1 METNRVP
8 LLVNFDAVSIADS
21 AGYRQ
26 QIRNPSVAMCGGG
39 FSVVADGAFSF
50 SGEKLSQAKRVF
62 NARRRQCRPYRTGRC
77 QGLAVARET
86 SNVCVHPEKERERMK
101 CSLSDT
107 DGLSAEIENLR
118 TFGPEELDQ
127 TWRDLFGSDRPGRVC
142 GDLRI
147 KALGYRLQ
155 EKAIGGLKPSTR
167 RLLERWGRNGS
178 ERGPLA
184 EPARTRLKA
193 GTVLVREWHGVTHR
207 VTVLDDGFDFDGQRF
222 RSLSEI
228 ARKITGVRWSG
239 PLFFGLKSFAREQR
253 DGAE

>member
-1 METNRVP
+1 
-8 LLVNFDAVSIADS
+8 
-21 AGYRQ
+21 
-26 QIRNPSVAMCGGG
+26 
-39 FSVVADGAFSF
+39 
-50 SGEKLSQAKRVF
+50 
-62 NARRRQCRPYRTGRC
+62 
-77 QGLAVARET
+77 
-86 SNVCVHPEKERERMK
+86 MK
-101 CSLSDT
+101 CSLSDIE
-107 DGLSAEIENLR
+107 GLSAEIENLGNLGR
-118 TFGPEELDQ
+118 EQLDQ
-127 TWRDLFGSDRPGRVC
+127 AWRDLFESGRPGRVC
-142 GDLRI
+142 GDLLI

-193 GTVLVREWHGVTHR
+193 GTVLVREWHGVIHR
-207 VTVLDDGFDFDGQRF
+207 VTVLDDGFDFHGERF

-253 DGAE
+253 RGAE